1 MLTRNLV
8 NNPKQEAS
16 HEKIQKVSDFES
28 SCSRKKVQF
37 YVNWV
42 SKFYFS
48 CKKVVGASVN
58 QKKINAFLR
67 DLSKHC
73 EEWQINQASDA
84 IHLYLFHQRRG
95 SVTSGWKNA
104 QPNQAWKAASD
115 ELVRMLRL
123 RRRTLSTERVYLTW
137 LRAFYRFVKGK
148 SPAKLDNTDA
158 KDVMISEPSRS
169 F

>member
-1 MLTRNLV
+1 MKKFKKYLILSQV
-8 NNPKQEAS
+8 VPE
-16 HEKIQKVSDFES
+16 
-28 SCSRKKVQF
+28 KKVQF

-58 QKKINAFLR
+58 QKEINAFLR

-123 RRRTLSTERVYLTW
+123 
-137 LRAFYRFVKGK
+137 
-148 SPAKLDNTDA
+148 
-158 KDVMISEPSRS
+158 SEPSRS